1 MSKAQIVVGTYD
13 ETQAENASPKT
24 CYHAAWSA
32 AKYQGGIEIWNSN
45 NGPISVIS
53 STPNQIFKFD
63 DGLYVNVTY
72 GGARILTEEDLD
84 DES

>member
-1 MSKAQIVVGTYD
+1 MSKAQIVVDTYD
-13 ETQAENASPKT
+13 ENRAKNASSRA
-24 CYHAAWSA
+24 CYDAALSA
-32 AKYQGGIEIWNSN
+32 AQYHGGIEIWNSN

-72 GGARILTEEDLD
+72 GDARISTEEDLD
-84 DES
+84 DKS